1 MFFSLLSFIFSN
13 QQRWSLFKFIPHLIN
28 PLSRAPR
35 MHSIPTLLS
44 SILLATGAIAQY
56 GGSYGSGS
64 GGSDSSPDGGADY
77 GVASTSTSS
86 AALSKTITTGPEETS
101 AGGDVKVQVVK
112 VSNKNGNLTFAPNNI
127 TAAVGSFVQFHFY
140 PKVSD
145 RSCSPQS
152 IATSLLIASIE
163 SFSGAV
169 HIRQPL
175 CTFQERQQTRSNGL
189 LLWFHARQCRCD
201 RTRGLYHPDQRH
213 EAYLV
218 LLFAGKALSR
228 GHGRG
233 YQSVCLPPALTVLEA
248 NPIISDLPPI
258 NPVQSTHSPHWL
270 RMHPKTYHQT

>member
-1 MFFSLLSFIFSN
+1 
-13 QQRWSLFKFIPHLIN
+13 
-28 PLSRAPR
+28 

-44 SILLATGAIAQY
+44 SILLATGAIAQSYNY

-64 GGSDSSPDGGADY
+64 SGSDSGSGGGADY
-77 GVASTSTSS
+77 GPASTSTSS
-86 AALSKTITTGPEETS
+86 AALSKTTTTGPKETS

-127 TAAVGSFVQFHFY
+127 TAAVGSFVQFQFY

-145 RSCSPQS
+145 RSCNPHS
-152 IATSLLIASIE
+152 IARILLIASIE

-175 CTFQERQQTRSNGL
+175 CAFHEREQTRSNGL
-189 LLWFHARQCRCD
+189 LLRFHARQSRCN
-201 RTRGLYHPDQRH
+201 RIPGLYHQDLRR

-228 GHGRG
+228 GDGRG
-233 YQSVCLPPALTVLEA
+233 YQSVCLPPALAVLEA

-258 NPVQSTHSPHWL
+258 NPVQSTHSPRWL
-270 RMHPKTYHQT
+270 RMHPKTYHQL